1 MQNVQ
6 QKEVKGA
13 EMKVVNF
20 QISDE
25 LHKEMRLEAVRQE
38 KSVKQFIT
46 GLIEKELGK
55 EEENA
60 ETD

>member
-1 MQNVQ
+1 
-6 QKEVKGA
+6 
-13 EMKVVNF
+13 MKVVNF